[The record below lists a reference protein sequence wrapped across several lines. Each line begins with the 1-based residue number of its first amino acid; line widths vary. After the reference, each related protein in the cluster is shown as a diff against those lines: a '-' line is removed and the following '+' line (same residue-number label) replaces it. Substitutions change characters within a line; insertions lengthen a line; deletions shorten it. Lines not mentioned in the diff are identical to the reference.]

1 MFGRQP
7 LLPIDMDL
15 NAGANASAIDN
26 TAIADTIKELTQEI
40 VDRQRLAHNAVQTNI
55 EKVQKKQKE
64 YYDAKHT
71 CHTNEMRIGQLVLLK
86 NNKKCPQ
93 NGRKTWGQ
101 VDGTIWD
108 CQVFGEKSGKV
119 LKNAYHAVNLKVYHS
134 EDNNACEVMSEATVT
149 LSEKEKQ
156 CLRCF
161 VDQDVIESTLLCSS
175 QKLSED
181 VIECRPEKVPGKIL
195 SMRSILQ
202 GLKSYFDEDA
212 MVLVQN
218 VLKMRG

>member
-1 MFGRQP
+1 
-7 LLPIDMDL
+7 
-15 NAGANASAIDN
+15 
-26 TAIADTIKELTQEI
+26 
-40 VDRQRLAHNAVQTNI
+40 
-55 EKVQKKQKE
+55 
-64 YYDAKHT
+64 
-71 CHTNEMRIGQLVLLK
+71 MRIGQLVLMK
-86 NNKKCPQ
+86 NNKNVHRMGGKLEDRWMGPYEIVKCLEK
-93 NGRKTWGQ
+93 GRVKLKNLQ
-101 VDGTIWD
+101 
-108 CQVFGEKSGKV
+108 SGKV
-119 LKNAYHAVNLKVYHS
+119 LKNTYHAVNLKVYHS

-181 VIECRPEKVPGKIL
+181 VIECRPEKVPGEIL

-212 MVLVQN
+212 WVLVQN
-218 VLKMRG
+218 VLKMKEVNVTGS